1 MVTKDTEP
9 APVSTVAER
18 EVVRPDDR
26 LRKRWI
32 AFSERDRA
40 RGQAWEDSG

>member
-1 MVTKDTEP
+1 MVTKHIVP
-9 APVSTVAER
+9 ARVSTVAE
-18 EVVRPDDR
+18 VVRPNDR

-40 RGQAWEDSG
+40 HRQAWEASG